1 MKMNKEADRREVYII
16 LIALE
21 NVVTTKGSTNQNHGL
36 RSGIISIIVI
46 TAADIKKYNHHLPV
60 PSVVFI

>member
-1 MKMNKEADRREVYII
+1 MKTNKGDGRRNYMIR
-16 LIALE
+16 IALE
-21 NVVTTKGSTNQNHGL
+21 NVVTTKGSTSQNHGL
-36 RSGIISIIVI
+36 RSGIISITVI